1 MANTIEINGNLYR
14 KENGTAKLTE
24 PINPSKTYTE
34 YSEQT
39 VKVAASG
46 GTESLNLGG
55 VSYPMFL
62 YAETD
67 NAVEFKMFRGASA
80 IGSTLPCNPALL
92 ITAGSGKRYG
102 TVTIHNSSGD
112 EAVVKVYI
120 GG

>member
-1 MANTIEINGNLYR
+1 MANTIEISGNLYR
-14 KENGTAKLTE
+14 KENSTAKLTE
-24 PINPSKTYTE
+24 PISPSKTYTE

-46 GTESLNLGG
+46 GTETINLGG

-67 NAVEFKMFRGASA
+67 EAVEFKMFRGASA

-92 ITAGSGKRYG
+92 ITAGAGKRYG
-102 TVTIHNSSGD
+102 TVTVVNNGGN
-112 EAVVKVYI
+112 EAVVKVYVA
-120 GG
+120 G